1 MIRERCPTIDSK
13 VLNKILRKVDLNK
26 DGRIDIKEFVAAC
39 QESVNNTQDYQIEQA
54 FSFFDHDQD
63 GKISLKDL
71 QFFLVEAQL

>member
-39 QESVNNTQDYQIEQA
+39 QESVNNTQDY
-54 FSFFDHDQD
+54 
-63 GKISLKDL
+63 
-71 QFFLVEAQL
+71 